1 MVIVSFEIGIELPFY
16 LFPLL
21 GSIAVRAFNAAH
33 FISPQFNILNNI
45 FVLCYSLSLT
55 DSSPFTR
62 TASLMLFACASI
74 KYVSSG
80 VASPKTVSTSFIR
93 LGFSTAEIESSKSSS
108 MEALSAFAIFT
119 NAGSDT
125 FAAPVSIPEQCCG
138 LISANSANRSCVI
151 PCFLRMARIRCPTN
165 L

>member
-1 MVIVSFEIGIELPFY
+1 MVIVSFEIGMELPFY

-21 GSIAVRAFNAAH
+21 GSIAVRAFNATH
-33 FISPQFNILNNI
+33 FISPQFNILKNK
-45 FVLCYSLSLT
+45 FVLCYSLT

-80 VASPKTVSTSFIR
+80 VASLKTVSTSFIR

-138 LISANSANRSCVI
+138 LISASSANRSCVM
-151 PCFLRMARIRCPTN
+151 PRFFRMARIRCPTN